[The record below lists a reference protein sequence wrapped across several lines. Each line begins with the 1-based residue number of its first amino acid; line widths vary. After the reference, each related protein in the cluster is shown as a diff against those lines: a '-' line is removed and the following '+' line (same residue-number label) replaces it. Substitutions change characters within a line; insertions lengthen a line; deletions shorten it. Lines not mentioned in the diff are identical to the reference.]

1 MLRVALSVERTGPG
15 CGGQVDRVPKNCG
28 IYIFGTEIFLQA
40 KVNKE
45 KHDIEGF
52 FIFTPKLSFSPLGYG
67 SV

>member
-40 KVNKE
+40 KANKE
-45 KHDIEGF
+45 K
-52 FIFTPKLSFSPLGYG
+52 KRY
-67 SV
+67 